1 MLGLLSIK
9 DDWSMQDN
17 RGSDTLQQS
26 VISKSFNLNYKNLE
40 EKKLSRSGWDLSQT
54 LPSLE

>member
-17 RGSDTLQQS
+17 KGSDTLQQS
-26 VISKSFNLNYKNLE
+26 VISKSFNLNDKNLE